1 MSFAM
6 LMAVAAAVFAL
17 RPARSCE
24 IATADVF
31 CEHYRRR
38 HGIEGTRSGIKRC
51 TGMSFLRVRG

>member
-1 MSFAM
+1 M

>member
-6 LMAVAAAVFAL
+6 LMVVAAVFLVL

-31 CEHYRRR
+31 CERYRRR
-38 HGIEGTRSGIKRC
+38 RGIELKGLTAE
-51 TGMSFLRVRG
+51 LNVAPV